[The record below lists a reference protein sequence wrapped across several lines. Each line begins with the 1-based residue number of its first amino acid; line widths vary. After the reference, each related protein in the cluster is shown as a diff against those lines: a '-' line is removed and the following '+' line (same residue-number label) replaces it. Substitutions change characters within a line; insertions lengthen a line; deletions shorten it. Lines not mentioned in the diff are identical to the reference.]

1 MKGHKK
7 SLVEAVTTVDET
19 NFEIRYI
26 KISYTLARKP
36 ENKTGRQG
44 RDYRPPLP
52 IHLSKD
58 HRKSQAADFRRL

>member
-7 SLVEAVTTVDET
+7 SLVEAATTVDET

-36 ENKTGRQG
+36 A
-44 RDYRPPLP
+44 
-52 IHLSKD
+52 
-58 HRKSQAADFRRL
+58 QAATATNKDSKKAGK